1 MTGLQPARSPDP
13 LPVPSFD
20 GRTRLLDPFAGAS
33 GMGALIRSSDWS
45 QTPIGAIETWSP
57 ALRMMVSILLA
68 NRFPLLLWWGPQYVQ
83 IYNDAYRPIPGAK
96 HPCALGQPASEC
108 WKEIWHVIGP
118 LIDTPFRG
126 GPATWMEDILL
137 EINRHGFM
145 EESHFTIAYSPVPDE
160 TVAGGIGGVL
170 ATVHEISEKVIGER
184 RVAALGDLGAR
195 VAEARTA
202 EEACAIAAETLS
214 RYAHDV
220 PFALLYLTD
229 NASRQARLVSVTG
242 LAEDERVRVPVLSL
256 EPRGETTDGQPT
268 WPIADALQTETI
280 QIVDNITG
288 WLSHRRIG
296 PWSDPPN
303 MAAIIPIKSNII
315 NKPAGVLVAGISSRL
330 KFDGLY
336 RSFFELVAGQ
346 IATAVANAR
355 AYEEERK
362 RAEALAALDRAKT
375 AFFSNVSHEFRT
387 PLTLMLGPLDDLL
400 RMGVS
405 DLAQAVRGQLEVAQ
419 RNGRRLLRLVNT
431 LLDFSRI
438 EAGRARARY
447 QPTDLAAFTAE
458 LASAFRSACE
468 RAGLRLVVDCP
479 PSDPAQTYV
488 DRGMWE
494 KIVLNL
500 ISNAFKFTFTGEIN
514 VSMRFVDDKAELKV
528 ADTGIGIPAQELA
541 HVFDR
546 FHRVPNTRGRSFE
559 GSGIGL
565 ALVKELVALH
575 GGDVAVQSGEN
586 VGTCFTVHIPL
597 GTSHLDPAQLTDDFN
612 TAVGNGTAPFVDEAL
627 SWLAEA
633 QGTAAPNGDIPDL
646 APLRVQGPRLRI
658 VWADDNSDMR
668 QYVRRL
674 LAPRCDVE
682 AFADGQAAL
691 ERAVRDPP
699 DLVLCDV
706 MMPRLDG
713 FGLLAALRA
722 NPATADCAVVLIS
735 ARAGEESRID
745 GMQAGADDYIVKPF
759 TASELI
765 ARVEAHARMARARRD
780 ARKTE
785 KLLIA
790 ELNHRV
796 KNTLAS
802 VQAIAQ
808 QTLRGTKSVDEFRQS
823 FSGRIQA
830 MARINSML
838 SSTSWSGADLRD
850 IIRDQVRLGPVD
862 ETRLTAWGPPVHLGP
877 QMAHQLAMVLHELGT
892 NSSKYG
898 ALSTPGGWITVNWRV
913 EAGRLQLRWVEH
925 NGPAI
930 KMPVKRG
937 FGTTFIEQSTRS
949 AGGEAQMSI
958 DTEGVTWDLLLTL
971 PTGSEAATSS
981 TAMSAQLVETATRAG
996 EPVAQVQRPSALGG
1010 KRFLVVEDESL
1021 VAMDIVEA
1029 LEELGATVLG
1039 PAGSAD
1045 EAFAVLSNNESIDA
1059 VLLDANL
1066 HGRPSDR
1073 IADALT
1079 GAKVPFAFVTGYGR
1093 EGLPDVFAAAPVLS
1107 KPFSRSELT
1116 KLATSLVA
1124 AGAV

>member
-1 MTGLQPARSPDP
+1 MAVRVRSDP
-13 LPVPSFD
+13 L
-20 GRTRLLDPFAGAS
+20 AGAS
-33 GMGALIRSSDWS
+33 EMGALIRSIDWS
-45 QTPIGAIETWSP
+45 QSPIGAIETWSP

-68 NRFPLLLWWGPQYVQ
+68 NRFPLLLWWGPHYIQ

-96 HPCALGQPASEC
+96 HPCALGQPASKC
-108 WKEIWHVIGP
+108 WSEIWHVIGP
-118 LIDTPFRG
+118 LIDKPFHG

-160 TVAGGIGGVL
+160 TVPSGIGGVL

-214 RYAHDV
+214 RYARDV
-220 PFALLYLTD
+220 PFALLYLID
-229 NASRQARLVSVTG
+229 NPSRQAKLVSATG
-242 LAEDERVRVPVLSL
+242 LADDERLCVPVLNL
-256 EPRGETTDGQPT
+256 GQDGEAT
-268 WPIADALQTETI
+268 WPIAGALATETI

-288 WLSHRRIG
+288 WLSKHRVG

-303 MAAIIPIKSNII
+303 MAAIVPIKSNIA

-336 RSFFELVAGQ
+336 RSFFELVASQ

-362 RAEALAALDRAKT
+362 RAEALAELDRAKT

-400 RMGVS
+400 RTAGS
-405 DLAQAVRGQLEVAQ
+405 DLTPAVRGQLEVAQ

-447 QPTDLAAFTAE
+447 QPTDLAAFTAD

-479 PSDPAQTYV
+479 PPDAAQTYV

-514 VSMRFVDDKAELKV
+514 ISMRVVDDKAELKV
-528 ADTGIGIPAQELA
+528 ADTGIGIPAEELA
-541 HVFDR
+541 SVFDR
-546 FHRVPNTRGRSFE
+546 FHRVPSTRGRSFE

-575 GGDVAVQSGEN
+575 GGDVAVQSTLDQ
-586 VGTCFTVHIPL
+586 GTSFTVSIPL
-597 GTSHLDPAQLTDDFN
+597 GAAHLDSAQVTDEFD
-612 TAVGNGTAPFVDEAL
+612 TAIGIGTATFVDEAL

-633 QGTAAPNGDIPDL
+633 QGDAPPSAEIHDIASLPV
-646 APLRVQGPRLRI
+646 PGRQLRI

-668 QYVRRL
+668 HYVTRL
-674 LAPRCDVE
+674 LAARCDVE
-682 AFADGQAAL
+682 ACADGQAAL

-699 DLVLCDV
+699 DLVLSDV

-722 NPATADCAVVLIS
+722 NPVTADCAVVLIS

-759 TASELI
+759 TASELV
-765 ARVEAHARMARARRD
+765 ARVEAHARMARARRE

-808 QTLRGTKSVDEFRQS
+808 QTLRGTKSVNEFRES

-862 ETRLTAWGPPVHLGP
+862 ETRLTAWGPPVHVGP
-877 QMAHQLAMVLHELGT
+877 QIAHQLAMVLHELGT

-898 ALSTPGGWITVNWRV
+898 ALSKSDGWITVNWLV
-913 EAGRLQLRWVEH
+913 DAGRLQLRWVEH
-925 NGPAI
+925 NGPSVN
-930 KMPVKRG
+930 MPIKRG

-949 AGGEAQMSI
+949 AGGEAHMSI
-958 DTEGVTWDLLLTL
+958 DGEGLTWDLLLPL
-971 PTGSEAATSS
+971 PASVETAIGAKAATSH
-981 TAMSAQLVETATRAG
+981 MVETTTDAAHA
-996 EPVAQVQRPSALGG
+996 VADVQNLLSLEG
-1010 KRFLVVEDESL
+1010 KRFLVVEDELL

-1029 LEELGATVLG
+1029 LEDWGQ
-1039 PAGSAD
+1039 PCSAPR
-1045 EAFAVLSNNESIDA
+1045 A
-1059 VLLDANL
+1059 
-1066 HGRPSDR
+1066 RPMR
-1073 IADALT
+1073 
-1079 GAKVPFAFVTGYGR
+1079 R
-1093 EGLPDVFAAAPVLS
+1093 
-1107 KPFSRSELT
+1107 SRC
-1116 KLATSLVA
+1116 
-1124 AGAV
+1124 